1 MNMKLIAIASACVA
15 TATLASAAEAG
26 GGVRLG
32 FGFPL
37 GTFTATPAP
46 GGGGGGSYRAVKPRR
61 VAPVQHAAR
70 KPDKPAH
77 VVRAQPAKVTSPK
90 AESEKTESVTN
101 GTADDTT
108 ESADTRTS
116 VTGSTALIQHS
127 ISAQNTDNK
136 TTAAPTAEVKAE
148 TKPADTSSTV
158 TSTANA
164 SEHCKKFIPAI
175 GMTVSVG
182 CDE

>member
-1 MNMKLIAIASACVA
+1 MNTKLIAIASAFVA

-37 GTFTATPAP
+37 GSFTATPAQ
-46 GGGGGGSYRAVKPRR
+46 GGGGGGSYRATRPKRAAV
-61 VAPVQHAAR
+61 VQHATR

-77 VVRAQPAKVTSPK
+77 VVRVQPAKGASPK
-90 AESEKTESVTN
+90 TEKTESVTN
-101 GTADDTT
+101 GTADSTA
-108 ESADTRTS
+108 EAADTKAS

-127 ISAQNTDNK
+127 IPAQDTDNK
-136 TTAAPTAEVKAE
+136 TTAVTAAEAKAE
-148 TKPADTSSTV
+148 TKPADTSSTA
-158 TSTANA
+158 TSAADA
-164 SEHCKKFIPAI
+164 SKHCKKFIPAI